1 MGEGKGSLYFLY
13 RYNMSSFMMIER
25 RTEKSYNGLRRMSGK
40 RLRLEGNSLKVLD

>member
-25 RTEKSYNGLRRMSGK
+25 TKKSYNGLRRMSGK